1 MKTAEKQAEDQH
13 QTLHVTEINLAT
25 EKQTIL
31 DLKATLQKAKEETQL
46 AKEATEAEK
55 RAAFQLGVE
64 KTQVRLAKELSE
76 VCMDY
81 RSIKWGKALN
91 VVGVSVDFVWRL
103 PESIYYLQ
111 RFGRSLL
118 MSQNLSSNLRLSRM
132 LSR

>member
-46 AKEATEAEK
+46 TKEATEAEK

-81 RSIKWGKALN
+81 RSVTWGKALN
-91 VVGVSVDFVWRL
+91 VAGVSVDSVWRL
-103 PESIYYLQ
+103 PESVYYPPKI
-111 RFGRSLL
+111 REFPTDVPKSFE
-118 MSQNLSSNLRLSRM
+118 
-132 LSR
+132 